1 MKLNLKFMHGT
12 LSSRESFS
20 LPARETDVLI
30 SKNEMAPMLIHTN
43 ITLTK
48 PSL

>member
-1 MKLNLKFMHGT
+1 MKLNLKFKHGT
-12 LSSRESFS
+12 LSKRESFS

-30 SKNEMAPMLIHTN
+30 SKNEMVLIHTN